1 MKLQLPETYVFSQ
14 LPKQERKRFMDF
26 LIENDVEFQ
35 FEPNEKMYV
44 ATLKMLKN
52 QPEPSVNFESPK
64 KIEKIENLQEN
75 VKNSTLSQ
83 QDFEKFYKI
92 LQPKNIG
99 CIRAKRMNLQ
109 TTLKVIEEI
118 YSYKD

>member
-52 QPEPSVNFESPK
+52 QPETSVNFESPK

-83 QDFEKFYKI
+83 
-92 LQPKNIG
+92 
-99 CIRAKRMNLQ
+99 
-109 TTLKVIEEI
+109 
-118 YSYKD
+118 

>member
-14 LPKQERKRFMDF
+14 LPKQERKRFIDF

-52 QPEPSVNFESPK
+52 QPETSVNFESPK

-83 QDFEKFYKI
+83 
-92 LQPKNIG
+92 
-99 CIRAKRMNLQ
+99 
-109 TTLKVIEEI
+109 
-118 YSYKD
+118 

>member
-75 VKNSTLSQ
+75 
-83 QDFEKFYKI
+83 
-92 LQPKNIG
+92 
-99 CIRAKRMNLQ
+99 
-109 TTLKVIEEI
+109 
-118 YSYKD
+118 

>member
-83 QDFEKFYKI
+83 
-92 LQPKNIG
+92 
-99 CIRAKRMNLQ
+99 
-109 TTLKVIEEI
+109 
-118 YSYKD
+118 

>member
-1 MKLQLPETYVFSQ
+1 
-14 LPKQERKRFMDF
+14 MDF

-52 QPEPSVNFESPK
+52 QPETSVNFESPK

-83 QDFEKFYKI
+83 
-92 LQPKNIG
+92 
-99 CIRAKRMNLQ
+99 
-109 TTLKVIEEI
+109 
-118 YSYKD
+118 

>member
-52 QPEPSVNFESPK
+52 QPELSVNFESPK

-83 QDFEKFYKI
+83 
-92 LQPKNIG
+92 
-99 CIRAKRMNLQ
+99 
-109 TTLKVIEEI
+109 
-118 YSYKD
+118 